1 MNKIAKI
8 LMILMGAVVASTAQI
23 PADRDVIP
31 EATLLK
37 RVDKILAPMQISDS
51 VKYLHV
57 RKVVVNQYQ
66 ILNDLQ
72 RLRFEEQDRLK
83 QRKADTPLA
92 VSDLP
97 IIPKADSLLRQA
109 HVRFLDKLGQM
120 LTEQEIISIKNGMTY
135 GVLPVT
141 YDAYQKMI
149 PSLSAG
155 EKMQILDWLTEAR
168 EIAMDASSSDAKH
181 QVFGKYKGR
190 INNYLSA
197 RGYDLQAERKA
208 WEERQKK

>member
-1 MNKIAKI
+1 
-8 LMILMGAVVASTAQI
+8 MILMGAVVASTAQI